1 MMILVIKINFNALT
15 TNNVFWRHLSLAA
28 CHQLAQFILKIDFAL
43 ARKVGLGEVGGHNQ
57 DIPCTWHLL

>member
-1 MMILVIKINFNALT
+1 MMIIVIKINFNTLT

-43 ARKVGLGEVGGHNQ
+43 ARKFGLGEVVRHNQ
-57 DIPCTWHLL
+57 DMPCTWRLL